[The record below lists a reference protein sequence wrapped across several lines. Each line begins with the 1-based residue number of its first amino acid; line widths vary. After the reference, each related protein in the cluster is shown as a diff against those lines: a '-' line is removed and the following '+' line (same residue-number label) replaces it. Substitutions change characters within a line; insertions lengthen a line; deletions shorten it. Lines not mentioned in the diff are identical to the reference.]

1 MFTHTI
7 QWWRENQGFS
17 RWLLILGLALL
28 SLFPIYRNIYYG
40 LGKEQLKRHE
50 QFMKGESLYFNP
62 WQYRVLCPLIVEAGY
77 QLLKV
82 TVKPVIEKVTAGKK
96 YQANA
101 ILYFAVFIFF
111 RFLLHALIYILAFE
125 FYKTWLNNNR
135 LIFFGFLW
143 LTYSMGN
150 AVRSSDLSFNTY
162 MDVLLYLFAM
172 LIWIKGKSSWWV
184 IPIMLLGALNRE
196 TSLLIP
202 FLFLLNPSNQRIQM
216 RLNNLMPIGVAL
228 TLFVALSVA
237 IRMHYGYQSPT
248 IYFVPAGFS
257 MLKLNL
263 LSGMSRYSYMEVLG
277 TVSLLPAIII
287 FYWRETPNLLKK
299 LFIWMMPIWFG
310 IHYWSVVAWESRLFL
325 VPVVIVLL
333 PAVLSLIEKAP
344 SIKSDNG
351 K

>member
-17 RWLLILGLALL
+17 RWLVVLGLALL
-28 SLFPIYRNIYYG
+28 SAFPIYRNIYYG

-62 WQYRVLCPLIVEAGY
+62 WQYRVLCPWIVESGY
-77 QLLKV
+77 QVLKA
-82 TVKPVIEKVTAGKK
+82 TVKPALEKLTAGKK
-96 YQANA
+96 YQADTL
-101 ILYFAVFIFF
+101 LYFAVFIAF
-111 RFLLHALIYILAFE
+111 RFLLHALIFILAFE
-125 FYKTWLNNNR
+125 FYKKWLDNDR

-162 MDVLLYLFAM
+162 MDVLIYLFA
-172 LIWIKGKSSWWV
+172 LIIWVKRLSAWWLV
-184 IPIMLLGALNRE
+184 PIMILGALNRE

-202 FLFLLNPSNQRIQM
+202 LLFLFNPEDQGLKIRF
-216 RLNNLMPIGVAL
+216 NNLLPIGVAL
-228 TLFVALSVA
+228 TFFIGIFVSV
-237 IRMHYGYQSPT
+237 RLHYGYQSPT
-248 IYFVPAGFS
+248 VYYVPAGFS

-263 LSGMSRYSYMEVLG
+263 LSGMARYSYMEVLG
-277 TVSLLPAIII
+277 TVSLLPMMVLI
-287 FYWRETPNLLKK
+287 YWRQTPDLLKK
-299 LFIWMMPIWFG
+299 LFLWMLPIWFG

-325 VPVVIVLL
+325 VPVVVVLL

-344 SIKSDNG
+344 IIKSKNG
-351 K
+351 Q